1 MGPKTIETIILESG
15 AGILMLGLALITGG
29 VVGALLARRKSGAVF
44 PLSLVLAAV
53 ALLLWWEPL
62 ARVVVSFALL
72 LIGYTWLIA
81 WWRASQ
87 QERDWLPSHRLL
99 SNHSDAAP
107 PGGSTWRGTPGVQ
120 VAWATQPARSLEVA
134 VMRDETRAG

>member
-1 MGPKTIETIILESG
+1 VPLEASRLEEAVQKGRRQMGMGSETLETIILESG
-15 AGILMLGLALITGG
+15 AGILMLGMALITGWIVG
-29 VVGALLARRKSGAVF
+29 VLLARRTYGAVV

-62 ARVVVSFALL
+62 VRVVVSFALL

-87 QERDWLPSHRLL
+87 QERDWLPSQQFRL
-99 SNHSDAAP
+99 
-107 PGGSTWRGTPGVQ
+107 
-120 VAWATQPARSLEVA
+120 
-134 VMRDETRAG
+134 TRASGV